1 MRIISGKHGGR
12 KLKEFSGNDVRPT
25 SDRAKEA
32 LFNILGNISGLS
44 FLDLFAGT
52 GAVGIEAL
60 SRGAFPVT
68 LVDSSAES
76 VKIEKDNLTAIG
88 ETATVVKSDAYDF
101 LNKSAGVYDI
111 IFLDPPYKENAFAAL
126 EIVAKRNLL
135 KKGGLLIYEHSGEGL
150 TPPVGLKQHDSR
162 KYGVAKFD
170 FYTAGD

>member
-32 LFNILGNISGLS
+32 LFNILGNISDLS

-150 TPPVGLKQHDSR
+150 TPPVGLKLHDSR

-170 FYTAGD
+170 FYTSGD